1 MTRSGAAPPGAST
14 KRRLPDASQPAHPSL
29 RRTQNPRGSVQ
40 TRGHAMSEPL
50 RWLARSI
57 ASSPPHSY
65 LTNMRAS
72 VTSDL
77 IRQDE
82 TSMTVRVDE
91 AGRSRQARFGE
102 RDLAGLIR
110 IYEANYVRLAR
121 LVPDLAASDGVMVLA
136 RRRRPRP
143 LPGNHR
149 APAVHDV
156 AQADVPVRGR
166 QRSRAGAGRP
176 DQRLPRRAG
185 RGARLPLA
193 AGARAAGVRPWESA
207 GACRKL
213 DRKWRMNRFLLKWL
227 RFCTFQGH
235 LFIPGITPTLEGS
248 SLAES
253 LLLHDSPSPRDGA
266 EARRRGD

>member
-1 MTRSGAAPPGAST
+1 
-14 KRRLPDASQPAHPSL
+14 
-29 RRTQNPRGSVQ
+29 
-40 TRGHAMSEPL
+40 
-50 RWLARSI
+50 
-57 ASSPPHSY
+57 
-65 LTNMRAS
+65 
-72 VTSDL
+72 
-77 IRQDE
+77 
-82 TSMTVRVDE
+82 MTVRVDE

-121 LVPDLAASDGVMVLA
+121 LVPDLAASDGAMVSRVAGALDLYLEIIEHQRYTTSLRLTYRFA
-136 RRRRPRP
+136 DGSGHVPEPDARINAYHDVRAAELVSHCRRRK
-143 LPGNHR
+143 
-149 APAVHDV
+149 
-156 AQADVPVRGR
+156 
-166 QRSRAGAGRP
+166 SR
-176 DQRLPRRAG
+176 
-185 RGARLPLA
+185 
-193 AGARAAGVRPWESA
+193 GVRPWIRGRMPE
-207 GACRKL
+207 L